1 MGPPAGLQAS
11 GRRRGRARCLLEPF
25 ARVRWG
31 AGAARASCPSLEP
44 LIEPVQTH
52 RARICKNES
61 EHYENT
67 MNNLP
72 EKTATVYA
80 GLDIAKATLQLHC
93 QNQPAALPNNA
104 QGHAELVKRLQ
115 AVPGAHLVC
124 EATGGY
130 ERALVAALQ
139 TANLPVSVVNPAQVR
154 HFALAQGRRAKNDPL
169 DAAVLA
175 AYGQAIQP
183 APTPVPEPV
192 LAQLRALVQWRD
204 QLKEQLA
211 RLRMQTEHLTLR
223 FAQQQQAKLITHLKK
238 QMDCVEAELERVLA
252 LAPKIQAQV
261 QALVALAG
269 VGQITALGVLTQMP
283 ELGRLNRRQTAALA
297 GLAPWTRQSGPWEG
311 QRHIGGG
318 RAVIRQALYMSAVV
332 LARQKQTALGKFYAR
347 LRLAGKPAKVAL
359 TAVMRKLLLQMNQT
373 LKDHAL
379 KTA

>member
-1 MGPPAGLQAS
+1 M
-11 GRRRGRARCLLEPF
+11 
-25 ARVRWG
+25 
-31 AGAARASCPSLEP
+31 
-44 LIEPVQTH
+44 
-52 RARICKNES
+52 
-61 EHYENT
+61 NT
-67 MNNLP
+67 LP
-72 EKTATVYA
+72 EKAAPVYI

-104 QGHAELVKRLQ
+104 EGHACLIKRLR

-130 ERALVAALQ
+130 ERSVVAALQ
-139 TANLPVSVVNPAQVR
+139 AAGLPVSVVNPAQVR
-154 HFALAQGRRAKNDPL
+154 HFALAQGRHAKNDPL

-183 APTPVPEPV
+183 LPTPAPDVA

-211 RLRMQTEHLTLR
+211 RVRIQREHLTLG
-223 FAQQQQAKLITHLKK
+223 FARRQQAKLISHLEK
-238 QMDCVEAELERVLA
+238 QMAAVEAQLEAVLGRT
-252 LAPKIQAQV
+252 PKVQAQV
-261 QALVALAG
+261 RALVELDG
-269 VGQITALGVLTQMP
+269 VGLITALSVFTQMP
-283 ELGRLNRRQTAALA
+283 ELGRLNRGQTAALA

-318 RAVIRQALYMSAVV
+318 RAVIRHALYMSAVV
-332 LARQKQTALGKFYAR
+332 LARKTDTALGKFYAR

-379 KTA
+379 KIT